1 MTSTRTRILSFERN
15 DDVNLTSAA
24 ALRFDLKGSTNCV
37 EPLPDPGQT
46 EPAVFV
52 LRFRRTVIETNAV
65 VRDPTMD
72 GPGLLSKANLHVTCA
87 SVFAHVCKR
96 FGNNSIKGRFNGSGK
111 AAVRCS
117 FHGDLQF
124 RAL

>member
-1 MTSTRTRILSFERN
+1 M
-15 DDVNLTSAA
+15 DLTSVA
-24 ALRFDLKGSTNCV
+24 ALRFNLNGSTNCV

-46 EPAVFV
+46 KPPVFV
-52 LRFRRTVIETNAV
+52 LRPRRTVIETNAI

-72 GPGLLSKANLHVTCA
+72 GPGLLSKANTHATCA
-87 SVFAHVCKR
+87 SVFAHVCER
-96 FGNNSIKGRFNGSGK
+96 FRDNTVNGRFNGSGK
-111 AAVRCS
+111 AAVRRS